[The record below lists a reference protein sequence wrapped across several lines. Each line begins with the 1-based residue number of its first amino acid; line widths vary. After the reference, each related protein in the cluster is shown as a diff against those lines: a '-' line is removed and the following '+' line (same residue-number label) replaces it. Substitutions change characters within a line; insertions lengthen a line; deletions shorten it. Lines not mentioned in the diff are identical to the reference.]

1 MPRQTIYLLYI
12 IFCTGSVHAQQSYT
26 HAKELGF
33 AASPKTIVT
42 QSFEARVGK
51 DSTYQK
57 AARYPY
63 SKEITRFMPNGNM
76 ANSISYWFD
85 NIHTPYTDT
94 IEMTRTEYTY
104 SGNKCTSLTIY
115 SNDVKYLK
123 SKRTW
128 QNDRQYTDST
138 YIFSSRTDDT
148 GRLTATTEV
157 SLNENYTP
165 KNTKRTELYKVMRN
179 YGEGTSSNVSLRE
192 NLPPV
197 VAEYTPKDDAIFT
210 TKDDKGN
217 KLTAYFETGYS
228 SYKEYMMEEY
238 SYEYY

>member
-1 MPRQTIYLLYI
+1 MKFRTIAITLLMPFYAN
-12 IFCTGSVHAQQSYT
+12 AQQNYT

-33 AASPKTIVT
+33 SGSPKTVVT
-42 QSFEARVGK
+42 QSFEARIGK

-63 SKEITRFMPNGNM
+63 SKEVTRFMPNGNM

-85 NIHTPYTDT
+85 NIHPPYTDT
-94 IEMTRTEYTY
+94 IEMTRTEYMY
-104 SGNKCTSLTIY
+104 NGNKCSGLIIY

-128 QNDRQYTDST
+128 QNERQYTDST

-148 GRLTATTEV
+148 GKLTAITEV
-157 SLNENYTP
+157 TLNEDYTP
-165 KNTKRTELYKVMRN
+165 QKTKRTDLYKVMRN
-179 YGEGTSSNVSLRE
+179 YGEGSSSSVSLRE
-192 NLPPV
+192 NQPPIV
-197 VAEYTPKDDAIFT
+197 SEYTPKDDAVFT
-210 TKDDKGN
+210 TKDEKGN